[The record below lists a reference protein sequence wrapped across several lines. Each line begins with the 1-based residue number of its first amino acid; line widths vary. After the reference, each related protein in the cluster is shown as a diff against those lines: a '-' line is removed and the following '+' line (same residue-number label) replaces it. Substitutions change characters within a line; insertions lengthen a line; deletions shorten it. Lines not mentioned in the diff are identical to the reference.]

1 MKAVRNGVPEV
12 SRAAA
17 LQPSTLRR
25 PLLPSLAALAL
36 LWLAG
41 CSQMQVEPGG
51 CAAPASAHDPA
62 ESVNRRLFAFNR
74 VLDDYALQPVARGYE
89 KLPEPVRSGV
99 HGFVDNFGEPKVFV
113 NDLLQGN
120 FKRSAN
126 TLGRFGVNTT
136 LGVLGLFD
144 VAERWGMPHHRAD
157 FGQTFGVWGVGDG
170 PVLELPL
177 LGSHNSR
184 DSVGVVMGWLLNP
197 LGGID
202 SDTYD
207 ALATASTVGGVVDG
221 RAEALPLTER
231 LQRQADYYAAL
242 RDAVAQRR
250 AVLVS
255 DGRQGDIHSRVDARC
270 ATPLGD
276 RL

>member
-12 SRAAA
+12 SRDATF
-17 LQPSTLRR
+17 QPSPLRR
-25 PLLPSLAALAL
+25 RALPPLAALAL
-36 LWLAG
+36 LCLSG
-41 CSQMQVEPGG
+41 CAQMEVAPGG
-51 CAAPASAHDPA
+51 CTASASAHDPA
-62 ESVNRRLFAFNR
+62 ESVNRGLFTFNR
-74 VLDDYALQPVARGYE
+74 VLDDYALKPVARGYE
-89 KLPEPVRSGV
+89 KLPEPVRGGV

-120 FKRSAN
+120 LKRSAN
-126 TLGRFGVNTT
+126 TLGRFGVNTIF
-136 LGVLGLFD
+136 GVLGIFD

-184 DSVGVVMGWLLNP
+184 DSLGVVMGVLLDP

-231 LQRQADYYAAL
+231 LERQPDYYAAL
-242 RDAVAQRR
+242 RDAIAQRR

-255 DGRQGDIHSRVDARC
+255 DGRQGDIHSSVDARC
-270 ATPLGD
+270 ATPVGD
-276 RL
+276 SL

>member
-12 SRAAA
+12 SRDATF
-17 LQPSTLRR
+17 QPSTLRR
-25 PLLPSLAALAL
+25 RALPPLAALAL
-36 LWLAG
+36 LCLSG
-41 CSQMQVEPGG
+41 CAQMEVAPGG
-51 CAAPASAHDPA
+51 CTASASAHDPA
-62 ESVNRRLFAFNR
+62 ESVNRGLFAFNR
-74 VLDDYALQPVARGYE
+74 VLDDYALKPVARGYE
-89 KLPEPVRSGV
+89 KLPEPVRGGV

-120 FKRSAN
+120 LKRSAN
-126 TLGRFGVNTT
+126 TLGRFGVNTIF
-136 LGVLGLFD
+136 GVLGIVD

-184 DSVGVVMGWLLNP
+184 DSLGVVMGMLLDP

-231 LQRQADYYAAL
+231 LERQPDYYAAL
-242 RDAVAQRR
+242 RDAIAQRR

-255 DGRQGDIHSRVDARC
+255 DGRQGDIHSSVDARC

-276 RL
+276 SL

>member
-1 MKAVRNGVPEV
+1 M
-12 SRAAA
+12 
-17 LQPSTLRR
+17 LRR
-25 PLLPSLAALAL
+25 RALPPLAALAL
-36 LWLAG
+36 LCLSG
-41 CSQMQVEPGG
+41 CAQMEVAPGG
-51 CAAPASAHDPA
+51 CTALSSAQDPA
-62 ESVNRRLFAFNR
+62 ESVNRGLFAFNR
-74 VLDDYALQPVARGYE
+74 VLDDYALKPVARGYE
-89 KLPEPVRSGV
+89 KLPEPVRGGV

-126 TLGRFGVNTT
+126 TLGRFGVNTIF
-136 LGVLGLFD
+136 GVLGIVD

-184 DSVGVVMGWLLNP
+184 DSLGVVMGMLLDP

-231 LQRQADYYAAL
+231 LERQPDYYAAL
-242 RDAVAQRR
+242 RDAIAQRR

-255 DGRQGDIHSRVDARC
+255 DGRQGDIHSSADARC

-276 RL
+276 SL